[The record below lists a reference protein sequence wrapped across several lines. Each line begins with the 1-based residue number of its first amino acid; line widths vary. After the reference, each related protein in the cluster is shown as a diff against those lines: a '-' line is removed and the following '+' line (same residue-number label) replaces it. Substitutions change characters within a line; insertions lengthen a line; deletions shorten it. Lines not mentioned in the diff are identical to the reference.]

1 MDKKYI
7 SELLEKRKRIMLQ
20 LRDYQ
25 IDLSYKGL
33 DILKQ
38 LGIVYLVMSVR
49 TGKTLTSLNIANLY
63 GAKKVLFITKL
74 KAISSIKSDYDALNP
89 NYEIQIINNESLHKI
104 TDNDF
109 DLIISDE
116 HHRNS
121 AFPKPCNSA
130 KNIRERFGHLP
141 QIYLSGTPA
150 IESGSQWFHSFWTSK
165 FSPFNKFKNFYDWS
179 RTYTEPF
186 TKHFGALQVKD
197 YSKSKDDE
205 ILAIIEPY
213 LVRFTQKDAGFTSE
227 ITEEVIYYPIDA
239 KIKQMVKRL
248 MTDLVLE
255 GKEETILGDTAA
267 KLMSKVHQLENGT
280 IIFESGNSMILD
292 TSKAEYIK
300 QYFEGKKIA
309 IFYYF
314 KKEWELLKQVFG
326 DNLTDNLEEF
336 NTTDKHIALQQISGS
351 EGISLKEADVL
362 VYYNSG
368 YSGRQYTQGRD
379 RLTTINRSANHVY
392 FFFDKD
398 GLNAKIY
405 KALKSK
411 KRYNEKLFKKNYE
424 RIINPNCN

>member
-1 MDKKYI
+1 
-7 SELLEKRKRIMLQ
+7 MLQ

-141 QIYLSGTPA
+141 HIYLSGTPA

-255 GKEETILGDTAA
+255 GKEEMILGDTAA

-280 IIFESGNSMILD
+280 IIFDSGNSMILD

-314 KKEWELLKQVFG
+314 KKEWDLLKQVFG
-326 DNLTDNLEEF
+326 ENLTDNLEEF

-411 KRYNEKLFKKNYE
+411 KRYNEKLFQKNYKG
-424 RIINPNCN
+424 IINPNCN

>member
-1 MDKKYI
+1 
-7 SELLEKRKRIMLQ
+7 MLQ

-89 NYEIQIINNESLHKI
+89 NYEIQVINNESLHKI

-197 YSKSKDDE
+197 YSKSKDDD
-205 ILAIIEPY
+205 ILAVIEPY

-248 MTDLVLE
+248 MSDLVLE

-292 TSKAEYIK
+292 TSKAEHIK
-300 QYFEGKKIA
+300 KYFEGKKIA
-309 IFYYF
+309 MFYYF

-326 DNLTDNLEEF
+326 DNLTDNIEEF
-336 NTTDKHIALQQISGS
+336 NTTNKHIALQQISGS

-411 KRYNEKLFKKNYE
+411 KRYNEKLFQKNYKG
-424 RIINPNCN
+424 IINPNCN

>member
-1 MDKKYI
+1 
-7 SELLEKRKRIMLQ
+7 MLQ

-130 KNIRERFGHLP
+130 KTIRERFGHLP

-197 YSKSKDDE
+197 YSKSKDIE
-205 ILAIIEPY
+205 ILNVIEPY

-248 MTDLVLE
+248 MNDLVLE

-300 QYFEGKKIA
+300 KYFEGKKIA
-309 IFYYF
+309 MFYYF
-314 KKEWELLKQVFG
+314 KKEWDLLKQVFG
-326 DNLTDNLEEF
+326 ENLTDNLEEF

-411 KRYNEKLFKKNYE
+411 KRYNEKLFQKNYKG
-424 RIINPNCN
+424 IINPNCN

>member
-1 MDKKYI
+1 
-7 SELLEKRKRIMLQ
+7 MLQ

-25 IDLSYKGL
+25 IDIANKAFE
-33 DILKQ
+33 ILKRT
-38 LGIVYLVMSVR
+38 GIVYLVCEVRVGKSVMSLETCR
-49 TGKTLTSLNIANLY
+49 LY
-63 GAKKVLFITKL
+63 GAKKVLFLTKL
-74 KAISSIKSDYDALNP
+74 KAIKGIEKDYKDFG
-89 NYEIQIINNESLHKI
+89 YENSFELQVINNESLHKI

-165 FSPFNKFKNFYDWS
+165 FSPFNGFKNFYDWS

-197 YSKSKDDE
+197 YSKSKDGE

-213 LVRFTQKDAGFTSE
+213 LVRFTQKDAGFTSD

-248 MTDLVLE
+248 MADLVLE

-314 KKEWELLKQVFG
+314 KKEWDLLKQVFG

-336 NTTDKHIALQQISGS
+336 NTTYKHIALQQISGS

-411 KRYNEKLFKKNYE
+411 KRYNEKLFQKNYKG
-424 RIINPNCN
+424 IINPNCN

>member
-1 MDKKYI
+1 
-7 SELLEKRKRIMLQ
+7 MLQ

-109 DLIISDE
+109 DLVISDE

-165 FSPFNKFKNFYDWS
+165 FSPFNKFNNFYDWS

-300 QYFEGKKIA
+300 KYFEGKKIA

-411 KRYNEKLFKKNYE
+411 KRYNEKLFQKNYKG
-424 RIINPNCN
+424 IINPNCN

>member
-1 MDKKYI
+1 
-7 SELLEKRKRIMLQ
+7 MLQ

-141 QIYLSGTPA
+141 HIYLSGTPA

-213 LVRFTQKDAGFTSE
+213 LVRFTQKDAGFTSD

-411 KRYNEKLFKKNYE
+411 KRYNEKLFQKNYKG
-424 RIINPNCN
+424 IINPNCN

>member
-1 MDKKYI
+1 
-7 SELLEKRKRIMLQ
+7 MLQ

-109 DLIISDE
+109 SLVISDE

-141 QIYLSGTPA
+141 HIYLSGTPA

-165 FSPFNKFKNFYDWS
+165 FSPFNGFKNFYDWS

-197 YSKSKDDE
+197 YSKSKDGE

-227 ITEEVIYYPIDA
+227 ITEEVIHYPIDA

-248 MTDLVLE
+248 MADLVLE

-314 KKEWELLKQVFG
+314 KKEWDLLKQVFG
-326 DNLTDNLEEF
+326 DNITDNLEEF

-411 KRYNEKLFKKNYE
+411 KRYNEKLFQKNYKG
-424 RIINPNCN
+424 IINPNCN

>member
-1 MDKKYI
+1 
-7 SELLEKRKRIMLQ
+7 MLQ
-20 LRDYQ
+20 LRYYQ

-109 DLIISDE
+109 DLVISDE

-150 IESGSQWFHSFWTSK
+150 IESGSQWYHSFWTSK
-165 FSPFNKFKNFYDWS
+165 FSPFNVFKNFYDWS

-213 LVRFTQKDAGFTSE
+213 LVRFTQKDAGFTSD

-292 TSKAEYIK
+292 TSKAEHIK
-300 QYFEGKKIA
+300 KYFEGKKIA
-309 IFYYF
+309 MFYYF

-326 DNLTDNLEEF
+326 DSLTDNLEEF
-336 NTTDKHIALQQISGS
+336 NTTNKHIALQQISGS

-411 KRYNEKLFKKNYE
+411 KRYNEKLFQKNYKG
-424 RIINPNCN
+424 IINPNCN

>member
-1 MDKKYI
+1 
-7 SELLEKRKRIMLQ
+7 MLQ

-109 DLIISDE
+109 DLVISDE

-150 IESGSQWFHSFWTSK
+150 IESGSQWYHSFWTSK

-197 YSKSKDDE
+197 YSKSKDIE
-205 ILAIIEPY
+205 ILNVIEPY

-300 QYFEGKKIA
+300 KYFEGKKIA
-309 IFYYF
+309 MFYYF
-314 KKEWELLKQVFG
+314 KKEWDLLKQVFG

>member
-1 MDKKYI
+1 
-7 SELLEKRKRIMLQ
+7 MLQ

-38 LGIVYLVMSVR
+38 LGIVYLVMAVR

-141 QIYLSGTPA
+141 HIYLSGTPA

-213 LVRFTQKDAGFTSE
+213 LVRFTQKDAGFTSD

-411 KRYNEKLFKKNYE
+411 KRYNEKLFQKNYKG
-424 RIINPNCN
+424 IINPNCN

>member
-1 MDKKYI
+1 
-7 SELLEKRKRIMLQ
+7 MLQ

-121 AFPKPCNSA
+121 AFPKPCKSA

-141 QIYLSGTPA
+141 HIYLSGTPA

-227 ITEEVIYYPIDA
+227 ITEEVIYYPIDV

-362 VYYNSG
+362 VYYNWG

-411 KRYNEKLFKKNYE
+411 KRYNEKLFQKNYKG
-424 RIINPNCN
+424 IINPNCN